1 MVDRPGHR
9 VLNGRFEL
17 LERIRTEGRHRAY
30 VGRDLAND
38 ARVFVKQLPW
48 SEIRDWKTVEL
59 FEREAATLR
68 AISHPNL
75 PKFVDAFH
83 LEEDPKLGFFLVQ
96 QLIAGRN
103 LKFHIDA
110 GKPLR
115 ERSLGMVAES
125 VLNALHA
132 LHSANPGL
140 IHRDVKPAN
149 IVSDVEQV
157 VLVDLG
163 VVGTAPEGLAVGETL
178 AGTPGYMAPEQTNG
192 RAVPASDLYSLGL
205 TLIHAASLVHPS
217 KLPVERLRVR
227 FRDVLS
233 LSEPWLR
240 FLERLVEPA
249 LEDRFKSAA
258 AALSS
263 LPAARSR
270 SESVPAAASPRVAS
284 FAAPAPALPTFE
296 LEPVIAPAKPSLES
310 STPPARSLALEPVV
324 AAPSMPP
331 PPVPQ
336 VSAPLPVP
344 APVAATVG
352 AVDADVQ
359 VPVPVD
365 QALDTLLERIL
376 NGYPLRQ
383 LAERFHSAPVLFG
396 VVMLLAGLATEWTV
410 VERRAPTR
418 VLLERRA
425 AALNAEARLEGEQ
438 VVYEALQGTDC
449 FREETSGLVRARVEF
464 EGGTGL
470 ARSIGV
476 YDGGSSSENACLRTT
491 LKELSL
497 TKPGPDDQVVNVLVR
512 LDHGKAI
519 R

>member
-1 MVDRPGHR
+1 MVDRPGRR
-9 VLNGRFEL
+9 VLKGRFEL
-17 LERIRTEGRHRAY
+17 LERIRTEGRHRGF

-38 ARVFVKQLPW
+38 TRVFIKQLPW

-96 QLIAGRN
+96 QLIAGKN

-125 VLNALHA
+125 VLKALHA
-132 LHSANPGL
+132 LHSADPAL

-149 IVSDVEQV
+149 IVSDVEQI

-163 VVGTAPEGLAVGETL
+163 AVGTAEEGLAIGETV

-192 RAVPASDLYSLGL
+192 RAVRASDLYSLGL

-217 KLPVERLRVR
+217 KLPVERLRIQ
-227 FRDVLS
+227 FRDFVS
-233 LSEPWLR
+233 LSEPWLV

-249 LEDRFKSAA
+249 LEDRFRSAA

-263 LPAARSR
+263 LPTQRSR
-270 SESVPAAASPRVAS
+270 SDAVAATGSPSVVP
-284 FAAPAPALPTFE
+284 FAAPAPAVPSFE
-296 LEPVIAPAKPSLES
+296 LEPVIAPAKQ
-310 STPPARSLALEPVV
+310 ALETSAPAQQVQAPLP
-324 AAPSMPP
+324 AAGPLVTASAGVLDAGVQVP
-331 PPVPQ
+331 PPVDHT
-336 VSAPLPVP
+336 L
-344 APVAATVG
+344 
-352 AVDADVQ
+352 DAL
-359 VPVPVD
+359 
-365 QALDTLLERIL
+365 LDRIL

-383 LAERFHSAPVLFG
+383 LAERFRSAPVLFG
-396 VVMLLAGLATEWTV
+396 VVMLLAGFAMEWTA

-418 VLLERRA
+418 ILLERRA
-425 AALNAEARLEGEQ
+425 AVLNEEARVEGQ
-438 VVYEALQGTDC
+438 QLVYEALRVSDC
-449 FREETSGLVRARVEF
+449 FRDETSGPVSVRVEF

-470 ARSIGV
+470 AHFAV
-476 YDGGSSSENACLRTT
+476 VLDGGTSSENTCLRTN

-497 TKPGPDDQVVNVLVR
+497 TKPGRDDQVVHVHTR
-512 LDHGKAI
+512 IQYGKVI
-519 R
+519 L